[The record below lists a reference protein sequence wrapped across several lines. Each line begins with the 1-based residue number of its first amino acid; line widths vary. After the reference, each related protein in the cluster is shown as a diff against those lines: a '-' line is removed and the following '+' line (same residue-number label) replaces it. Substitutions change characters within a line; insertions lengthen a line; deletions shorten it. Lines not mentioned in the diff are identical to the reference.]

1 MIISILFVTYFLNGS
16 HFYIKPLP
24 QPLQVTSK
32 GKKILL
38 NNLDIHPP
46 EKDSRSVQGSY
57 SVIFTSGLKAYLK

>member
-1 MIISILFVTYFLNGS
+1 MIIYIIFVMYFKNWFLFYN
-16 HFYIKPLP
+16 KPLP

-57 SVIFTSGLKAYLK
+57 SVISTSGLKAYLK

>member
-1 MIISILFVTYFLNGS
+1 MVSIFILNPC
-16 HFYIKPLP
+16 HNL
-24 QPLQVTSK
+24 SK
-32 GKKILL
+32 SPPKEKKILL